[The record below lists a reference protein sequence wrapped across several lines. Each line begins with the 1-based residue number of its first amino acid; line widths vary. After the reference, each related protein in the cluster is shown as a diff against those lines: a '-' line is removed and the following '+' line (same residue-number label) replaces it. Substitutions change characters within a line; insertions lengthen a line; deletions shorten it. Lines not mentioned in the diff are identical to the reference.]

1 MLGSREDV
9 AGPLRTNTDS
19 HPAAAPKVPLGLGSL
34 GWKTMTLAVWR
45 PPAGRCGAG
54 GGGGSH
60 PRPSPT
66 SGLPSSD
73 DIIPKVV
80 SGSSKGFLA

>member
-54 GGGGSH
+54 GGGEATLV
-60 PRPSPT
+60 PPQP
-66 SGLPSSD
+66 P
-73 DIIPKVV
+73 
-80 SGSSKGFLA
+80 GFPVLMT